1 MLKCD
6 SIKLLCNFIEIT
18 LRQGSSPVNLLHISE
33 LLFIGTP
40 LEGCFC
46 IEAFHNPPH
55 KSTCDVLR
63 DLVPFV
69 QFKNVKNT
77 HGGVLLWVKLQATT
91 SNTPPWMFF
100 TFFKLY
106 KWYQIAQGIT
116 YKDLSSWR
124 YIFEIYIFYVKFP
137 AVPDSKWRAIITL

>member
-69 QFKNVKNT
+69 QFKKREK
-77 HGGVLLWVKLQATT
+77 H
-91 SNTPPWMFF
+91 PWRSV
-100 TFFKLY
+100 T
-106 KWYQIAQGIT
+106 
-116 YKDLSSWR
+116 LSKVAG
-124 YIFEIYIFYVKFP
+124 Y
-137 AVPDSKWRAIITL
+137 